1 MGRPAASTLS
11 TSERDLIH
19 EQTLW
24 VLERVGVSFPSARA
38 LDVLERGGADVDR
51 ERRVAR
57 LPRELVEMCLGMAPG
72 TVLLAGRDPAH
83 DIQLGADRP
92 LVCCADGEG
101 TLVADDATGEIRDAT
116 VADMCDVCRLY
127 DALPEIDFLWTSL
140 SAPSLDPET
149 APLAVD
155 AIALRESSKHLQ
167 SVSPKAPDQV
177 PRLVAML
184 EAAGGASLDERP
196 IYSFLHCT
204 VAPLQHDPDI
214 TDASLDLVASG
225 ATICLTS
232 MPQMGSTAPLSVA
245 GLSIVVLAELL
256 SGVVLFQLARPGCR
270 IVVEPMP
277 GGTDMRTGQYLG
289 GAPEVALANLVCVEL
304 CRSFGLPT
312 IGSGSTTDALG
323 VDFQAGVED
332 VFLWL
337 SVALAGAHG
346 LVASSFVGGS
356 RVLSPAKVLLDAD
369 AIGMLHRV
377 LGGVRVDDETALLAD
392 IAEVGPGG
400 HFLGRNSTRAMARS
414 GELFEPRAFRRGRL
428 EGRLD
433 ATLAADAAERARR
446 ILDEHEVTPLPDDAE
461 RRVDEILREHGPAG
475 DGGRP

>member
-1 MGRPAASTLS
+1 MGRPAASTLA
-11 TSERDLIH
+11 TGERESIH
-19 EQTLW
+19 EKTLW
-24 VLERVGVSFPSARA
+24 VLEHVGVSFPSARA
-38 LDVLERGGADVDR
+38 LDILERGGADVDR
-51 ERRVAR
+51 ERRLAR
-57 LPRELVEMCLGMAPG
+57 LPRALVDQCLATAPG
-72 TVLLAGRDPAH
+72 TVLLAGRDPLH
-83 DIQLGADRP
+83 DIELGSDRP

-116 VADMCDVCRLY
+116 VADLRDVCRLY

-140 SAPSLDPET
+140 SAPALDPET

-155 AIALRESSKHLQ
+155 AIALCESSKHLQ

-177 PRLVAML
+177 PRLVGLL
-184 EAAGGASLDERP
+184 EAAAGASLDERP

-214 TDASLDLVASG
+214 TDASLDLVANG

-277 GGTDMRTGQYLG
+277 GATDMRTGQYLG

-312 IGSGSTTDALG
+312 IGSGSTERRARR
-323 VDFQAGVED
+323 
-332 VFLWL
+332 
-337 SVALAGAHG
+337 G
-346 LVASSFVGGS
+346 L
-356 RVLSPAKVLLDAD
+356 
-369 AIGMLHRV
+369 
-377 LGGVRVDDETALLAD
+377 
-392 IAEVGPGG
+392 PGG
-400 HFLGRNSTRAMARS
+400 HRERVPLALGGPRRS
-414 GELFEPRAFRRGRL
+414 PWPRGELLRGRQPRPL
-428 EGRLD
+428 AGQGAARRRRHRHAASRAGR
-433 ATLAADAAERARR
+433 RAR
-446 ILDEHEVTPLPDDAE
+446 
-461 RRVDEILREHGPAG
+461 G
-475 DGGRP
+475 